1 MTVLMVTQLR
11 SHLPIY
17 GKRRFVVVFTICSF
31 YLQFGRTRIK
41 IKNFVLL
48 QEFEFFQSGISEDAD
63 VVRQDAVLM
72 G

>member
-1 MTVLMVTQLR
+1 MVTQSR
-11 SHLPIY
+11 SHLPTY
-17 GKRRFVVVFTICSF
+17 GKRRFVVVFTAPSL

-48 QEFEFFQSGISEDAD
+48 QDFEFFQSGVSEDLD
-63 VVRQDAVLM
+63 VVRHDAVLL